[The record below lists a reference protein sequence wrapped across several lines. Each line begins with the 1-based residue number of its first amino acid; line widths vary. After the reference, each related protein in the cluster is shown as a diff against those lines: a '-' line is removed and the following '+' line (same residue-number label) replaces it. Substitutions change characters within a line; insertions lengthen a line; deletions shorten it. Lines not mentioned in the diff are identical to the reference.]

1 MLNVSLEIARGLAAL
16 WVFIYHIRLGIDPGP
31 LRSFANGGFLGVPLF
46 FVISGYCMMASSR
59 GVIAKGLPASAFLK
73 RRLRRIFP
81 PFWASILVVMAAPFV
96 GSLVWAMRSHVYH
109 WPNPAWQQ
117 YTWLDWMALWTLTK
131 GLATQGA
138 AHKPWAA
145 VNAVYWSL
153 AIEVQFYLVMYVAL
167 VFRRR
172 FEAILVAVTAGSLLF
187 WALAGTVAPGLFP
200 EYWPMFALG
209 LLLYTVLKADWRP
222 ARLFAQRTVLMC
234 ALASVALAVPVM
246 AVVMYVPSESLGR
259 QTLFAVACAFLFWLA
274 SGLEKAVPQ
283 DALPSRAFL
292 GLGKMSYSVYLLH
305 IHVVSLVTG
314 LVKLAVPR
322 GMYSP
327 FLYIAATLP
336 FTYLFYQ
343 YCEKRYAMAPRAAG
357 K

>member
-59 GVIAKGLPASAFLK
+59 GVMAKGLPASAFLK

-81 PFWASILVVMAAPFV
+81 PFWASILVVMAVPFV
-96 GSLVWAMRSHVYH
+96 SSLVYAIRSGVYR
-109 WPNPAWQQ
+109 WPNPPWEQFS
-117 YTWLDWMALWTLTK
+117 WLDWVALWTLTK

-167 VFRRR
+167 VFRR
-172 FEAILVAVTAGSLLF
+172 FFGAILIAVTAGSLLF
-187 WALAGTVAPGLFP
+187 WWRVGLIAPGLFP

-209 LLLYTVLKADWRP
+209 LLLYTVLRADYRP
-222 ARLFAQRTVLMC
+222 ARLFGQRTVLMS
-234 ALASVALAVPVM
+234 ALASIALALPVV
-246 AVVMYVPSESLGR
+246 AVVMYVPDESLYR

-274 SGLEKAVPQ
+274 SGLEDVVPR
-283 DALPSRAFL
+283 DALISRGFM

-314 LVKLAVPR
+314 LVRLGIPR
-322 GMYSP
+322 NMFSP